1 MKRLATATTR
11 AGPPAL
17 HTGGARRL
25 ASALACGAAS
35 ACSTVDDE
43 RIAGL
48 DDARAQ
54 ALLVPGRTTA
64 DDVRSAVGQG
74 SVLRFRSGWETWH
87 YDYRAGLPKGWD
99 DVPFIGLVTSR
110 TARPT
115 KELVLLFDAG
125 GVLRRYVLQELPPEH
140 ASGAPAP

>member
-1 MKRLATATTR
+1 MKRLGMATTR
-11 AGPPAL
+11 GGPPAL
-17 HTGGARRL
+17 RARGARCL
-25 ASALACGAAS
+25 AIVLACVAAS

-43 RIAGL
+43 RIAHL

-54 ALLVPGRTTA
+54 ALLVPGLITA
-64 DDVRSAVGQG
+64 DDVRSAIGPG
-74 SVLRFRSGWETWH
+74 SVVRFRSGWETWH

-115 KELVLLFDAG
+115 KELVLLFDAA